1 MGGRHCLV
9 ATMKLLL
16 LVFVI
21 SSAAALE
28 TYTETRDITD
38 SAGST
43 FSCLYTIVYDVSR
56 KVVYR
61 KQSTVQCNPDTNG
74 KQTTEDIII
83 AAAGMSVAVTYQPR
97 TGKTGIKKTVV
108 SDYTAPTT
116 TAAPTTAAPAAPA
129 ATGAP
134 ATGGSSMT
142 MEGVMD
148 CTCMP
153 NMTAMKEDMQ
163 SMMDMDMES
172 MMSATGR
179 AIRYVKK
186 VENGQLR
193 VRPVPVVKDMIIGA
207 LLISALRSQIQ
218 TAITSAISSLI
229 TNALGRSLPANKV
242 LRVALRQLFNL
253 GDGGLLGQLAA
264 APADAAS
271 SSGTNIMEEMAMNM
285 AQQQIEQM
293 LSSGELEN
301 MAMDF
306 LSSGQMEQMI
316 QEFMASPETEQ
327 MMNEMMTEVM
337 RPPTEEEAAMMMS
350 MMEELMKP
358 PTEEEMAEMEQ
369 AWTEMMSSM
378 MSEEEMAQMEQAW
391 MDWETQMEAE
401 WKANGGL
408 MGMMGM
414 TGDDMKMMMQM
425 MEMKAHCQC
434 TSSNVAYGQMAMPT
448 MMAPAGRNLAED

>member
-1 MGGRHCLV
+1 MGRHCLV

-38 SAGST
+38 SAGNT
-43 FSCLYTIVYDVSR
+43 FSCLYTIVYDASR

-116 TAAPTTAAPAAPA
+116 TAAPTTAAPAAPSTA
-129 ATGAP
+129 APA
-134 ATGGSSMT
+134 ATGGSP

-153 NMTAMKEDMQ
+153 NMTAMQEDMQ

-193 VRPVPVVKDMIIGA
+193 VRPVPVVKDRIIGA
-207 LLISALRSQIQ
+207 LLISALRSQIRSS
-218 TAITSAISSLI
+218 ITSAISSLI

-242 LRVALRQLFNL
+242 SKVALRQLFNL

-285 AQQQIEQM
+285 AQQQIEQV

-301 MAMDF
+301 MAM
-306 LSSGQMEQMI
+306 
-316 QEFMASPETEQ
+316 EFMASPETEQ
-327 MMNEMMTEVM
+327 MMNEMMAEVM

-350 MMEELMKP
+350 IMEELMKP
-358 PTEEEMAEMEQ
+358 PTDEEMAEMEQ
-369 AWTEMMSSM
+369 AWTQMMSSM

-448 MMAPAGRNLAED
+448 MMAPAGRKLAED

>member
-1 MGGRHCLV
+1 V

-38 SAGST
+38 SAGNT
-43 FSCLYTIVYDVSR
+43 FSCLYTIVYDASR

-61 KQSTVQCNPDTNG
+61 KQSSVQCDPDTNG

-108 SDYTAPTT
+108 SEYTAPTT

-129 ATGAP
+129 S
-134 ATGGSSMT
+134 GGSSMT
-142 MEGVMD
+142 MDGVMD

-153 NMTAMKEDMQ
+153 NMTAMQEDMQ
-163 SMMDMDMES
+163 SMMDMES
-172 MMSATGR
+172 MMTATGR

-193 VRPVPVVKDMIIGA
+193 VRPVPVVKDRIIGA
-207 LLISALRSQIQ
+207 ILISALRSQIQ
-218 TAITSAISSLI
+218 TAITSAISSAI

-242 LRVALRQLFNL
+242 SKVALRQLFN
-253 GDGGLLGQLAA
+253 GGLLGQLAA
-264 APADAAS
+264 APADAAA

-301 MAMDF
+301 MAMEF
-306 LSSGQMEQMI
+306 MSSGQMEQMV
-316 QEFMASPETEQ
+316 QDFMADPATEQ
-327 MMNEMMTEVM
+327 MMNDMMAELM

-369 AWTEMMSSM
+369 AWEEMMSSM

-391 MDWETQMEAE
+391 MDWEAQMEAE
-401 WKANGGL
+401 WEANGGL

-414 TGDDMKMMMQM
+414 TGDDMKQMMQM

-448 MMAPAGRNLAED
+448 MAPAGRK

>member
-1 MGGRHCLV
+1 V

-21 SSAAALE
+21 SSTAALE

-38 SAGST
+38 SAGNT
-43 FSCLYTIVYDVSR
+43 FSCLYTIVYDPSR

-61 KQSTVQCNPDTNG
+61 KQSSVQCDPDTNG

-83 AAAGMSVAVTYQPR
+83 AEAGMSVAVTYQPR

-116 TAAPTTAAPAAPA
+116 TAAPTTAAPAT
-129 ATGAP
+129 TGAAS
-134 ATGGSSMT
+134 ATGGSMT
-142 MEGVMD
+142 MDGVMD

-153 NMTAMKEDMQ
+153 NMTAMQE
-163 SMMDMDMES
+163 DMES

-193 VRPVPVVKDMIIGA
+193 VRPVPVVKDRIIGA

-218 TAITSAISSLI
+218 TAITSTISSLI
-229 TNALGRSLPANKV
+229 TNALGRSLLPTNKV
-242 LRVALRQLFNL
+242 SKVALRQLFNL
-253 GDGGLLGQLAA
+253 GNLGNGGLLGQLAA
-264 APADAAS
+264 PSTDAAA
-271 SSGTNIMEEMAMNM
+271 SSGTNIMEDMAMNM

-293 LSSGELEN
+293 LSSGQLEE
-301 MAMDF
+301 MAMEF
-306 LSSGQMEQMI
+306 LSSGQMEQMV
-316 QEFMASPETEQ
+316 QDFMADPETEQ
-327 MMNEMMTEVM
+327 MMNDMMAEVM

-369 AWTEMMSSM
+369 AWEEMMSSM

-391 MDWETQMEAE
+391 MDWEAQMEEE

-414 TGDDMKMMMQM
+414 TGEDMQMMMQM

-434 TSSNVAYGQMAMPT
+434 TSSSVAYGQMAMPSMPT
-448 MMAPAGRNLAED
+448 AAGRK

>member
-1 MGGRHCLV
+1 MGRHCLV

-38 SAGST
+38 SAGNT

-61 KQSTVQCNPDTNG
+61 KQSSVQCDPDTNG

-83 AAAGMSVAVTYQPR
+83 AEAGMSVAVTYQPR

-108 SDYTAPTT
+108 SKYTAPTT
-116 TAAPTTAAPAAPA
+116 TAAPTTAAPAT
-129 ATGAP
+129 TGAP
-134 ATGGSSMT
+134 SATGGSMT
-142 MEGVMD
+142 MDGVMD

-153 NMTAMKEDMQ
+153 NMTAMQADME
-163 SMMDMDMES
+163 SMMDMDMDS

-186 VENGQLR
+186 VENGRLR
-193 VRPVPVVKDMIIGA
+193 VRPVPVVKDRIIGA
-207 LLISALRSQIQ
+207 ILISALRSQIQ

-229 TNALGRSLPANKV
+229 TNALGRSLVPTNKV
-242 LRVALRQLFNL
+242 SKVALRQIFGNL
-253 GDGGLLGQLAA
+253 GNGGLLGALA
-264 APADAAS
+264 APATDAAA
-271 SSGTNIMEEMAMNM
+271 SSGTNIMEDMAMNM

-293 LSSGELEN
+293 LSSGQLEE
-301 MAMDF
+301 MAMEF
-306 LSSGQMEQMI
+306 LSSGQMEQMV
-316 QEFMASPETEQ
+316 QDFMADPETEQ
-327 MMNEMMTEVM
+327 MMNAMMAEVM

-350 MMEELMKP
+350 MME
-358 PTEEEMAEMEQ
+358 
-369 AWTEMMSSM
+369 EMMSSM

-391 MDWETQMEAE
+391 MDWEAQMEEE

-414 TGDDMKMMMQM
+414 TGEDMQMMMQM

-434 TSSNVAYGQMAMPT
+434 TSSSVAFGQMAMPSMPT
-448 MMAPAGRNLAED
+448 AAGRKGDQMPGRGRK

>member
-1 MGGRHCLV
+1 MGRHCLV

-43 FSCLYTIVYDVSR
+43 FSCLYTIVYDASR

-116 TAAPTTAAPAAPA
+116 TAAHTTAAPSTAAPA
-129 ATGAP
+129 

-142 MEGVMD
+142 MGGVID

-153 NMTAMKEDMQ
+153 NMTAMQEDMQ

-193 VRPVPVVKDMIIGA
+193 VRPVPVVKDRIIGA

-229 TNALGRSLPANKV
+229 TNALGRSLPTNKV
-242 LRVALRQLFNL
+242 SKVALRQLFNL

-264 APADAAS
+264 APADAAA

-301 MAMDF
+301 MAMEF

-316 QEFMASPETEQ
+316 QEFMTSPETEQ
-327 MMNEMMTEVM
+327 MMNEMMAEVM
-337 RPPTEEEAAMMMS
+337 RPPTD
-350 MMEELMKP
+350 
-358 PTEEEMAEMEQ
+358 EEMAEMEQ

-391 MDWETQMEAE
+391 MDWGTQMEAE

-434 TSSNVAYGQMAMPT
+434 TSSNVAYGQMAMPS
-448 MMAPAGRNLAED
+448 MMAL

>member
-1 MGGRHCLV
+1 MGRHCLV

-38 SAGST
+38 SAGNT

-61 KQSTVQCNPDTNG
+61 KQSSVQCDPDTNG

-83 AAAGMSVAVTYQPR
+83 AEAGMSVAVTYQPR

-108 SDYTAPTT
+108 SKYTAPTT
-116 TAAPTTAAPAAPA
+116 TAAPTTAAPAT
-129 ATGAP
+129 TGAP
-134 ATGGSSMT
+134 SATGGSMT
-142 MEGVMD
+142 MDGVMD

-153 NMTAMKEDMQ
+153 NMTAMQADME
-163 SMMDMDMES
+163 SMMDMDMDS

-179 AIRYVKK
+179 AIRYMKK
-186 VENGQLR
+186 VESGQLR
-193 VRPVPVVKDMIIGA
+193 VRPVPVVKDRIIGA
-207 LLISALRSQIQ
+207 ILISALRSQIQ
-218 TAITSAISSLI
+218 TAITSAITSAI

-242 LRVALRQLFNL
+242 SKVALRQLFQGL
-253 GDGGLLGQLAA
+253 GQGGLLGQFASAGTDSAA
-264 APADAAS
+264 

-285 AQQQIEQM
+285 AQQQLEQM

-301 MAMDF
+301 MAMEF
-306 LSSGQMEQMI
+306 MSSGQMEQML
-316 QEFMASPETEQ
+316 QEFMADPATEQ
-327 MMNEMMTEVM
+327 MMNDMMAELM

-350 MMEELMKP
+350 MMGEVMKP

-369 AWTEMMSSM
+369 AWTDMMSSM

-391 MDWETQMEAE
+391 ADWEAQMEAE

-414 TGDDMKMMMQM
+414 TGEDMQMMMQM

-434 TSSNVAYGQMAMPT
+434 ISSDVAYGQMAMPT
-448 MMAPAGRNLAED
+448 MAAAGRK

>member
-1 MGGRHCLV
+1 MGRHCLV

-38 SAGST
+38 SAGNT
-43 FSCLYTIVYDVSR
+43 FSCLYTIVYDASR

-61 KQSTVQCNPDTNG
+61 KQSSVQCNPDTNG

-116 TAAPTTAAPAAPA
+116 TAAPTTAAPAAPSTA
-129 ATGAP
+129 APA

-142 MEGVMD
+142 
-148 CTCMP
+148 
-153 NMTAMKEDMQ
+153 
-163 SMMDMDMES
+163 MES

-193 VRPVPVVKDMIIGA
+193 VRPVPVVKDRIIGA

-242 LRVALRQLFNL
+242 SKVALRQLFNL

-301 MAMDF
+301 MAMEF
-306 LSSGQMEQMI
+306 LASGQMEQMI

-327 MMNEMMTEVM
+327 
-337 RPPTEEEAAMMMS
+337 
-350 MMEELMKP
+350 
-358 PTEEEMAEMEQ
+358 
-369 AWTEMMSSM
+369 
-378 MSEEEMAQMEQAW
+378 
-391 MDWETQMEAE
+391 
-401 WKANGGL
+401 
-408 MGMMGM
+408 
-414 TGDDMKMMMQM
+414 
-425 MEMKAHCQC
+425 
-434 TSSNVAYGQMAMPT
+434 
-448 MMAPAGRNLAED
+448 

>member
-1 MGGRHCLV
+1 MGRHCLV

-21 SSAAALE
+21 SSTAALE

-38 SAGST
+38 SAGNT
-43 FSCLYTIVYDVSR
+43 FSCLYTIVYDASR

-61 KQSTVQCNPDTNG
+61 KQSSVQCNPDTNG

-108 SDYTAPTT
+108 SEYTAPTT

-129 ATGAP
+129 
-134 ATGGSSMT
+134 TGGSSMT
-142 MEGVMD
+142 MDGVMD

-153 NMTAMKEDMQ
+153 NMTAMQEDMQ
-163 SMMDMDMES
+163 SMMDMES
-172 MMSATGR
+172 MMTATGR

-193 VRPVPVVKDMIIGA
+193 VRPVPVVKDRIIGA
-207 LLISALRSQIQ
+207 ILISALRSQIQ
-218 TAITSAISSLI
+218 TAITSAISSAI

-242 LRVALRQLFNL
+242 SKVALRQLFN
-253 GDGGLLGQLAA
+253 GGLLGQLAA
-264 APADAAS
+264 APADAAA

-293 LSSGELEN
+293 LSSGELDN
-301 MAMDF
+301 MAMEF
-306 LSSGQMEQMI
+306 MSSGQMEQMV
-316 QEFMASPETEQ
+316 QDFMADPATEQ
-327 MMNEMMTEVM
+327 MMNDMM
-337 RPPTEEEAAMMMS
+337 A
-350 MMEELMKP
+350 ELMRP

-369 AWTEMMSSM
+369 AWNEMMSSM

-391 MDWETQMEAE
+391 MDWEAQMEAE
-401 WKANGGL
+401 WEANGGL

-414 TGDDMKMMMQM
+414 TGDDMKQMMQM

-434 TSSNVAYGQMAMPT
+434 TSSNVAYGQMSMPT
-448 MMAPAGRNLAED
+448 MAPAGRK